1 MEVGMRVRIACSS
14 LMYRKILRLSRSSTN
29 VTTPGQIINI
39 MSNDVAR
46 FEQLFIALHYIWILP
61 IQGALIT
68 FMIWESVG
76 IASLAGVFLITMQT
90 VPVQGYLGKWVSK
103 LRLKNRS

>member
-1 MEVGMRVRIACSS
+1 M
-14 LMYRKILRLSRSSTN
+14 RLSRSSTN

-90 VPVQGYLGKWVSK
+90 VPVQGMYICYHVSLLQFCLCNSLLNYK
-103 LRLKNRS
+103 RRN

>member
-1 MEVGMRVRIACSS
+1 
-14 LMYRKILRLSRSSTN
+14 
-29 VTTPGQIINI
+29 

-90 VPVQGYLGKWVSK
+90 VPVQGMYICYRHYYNYTHISLLQFCLCNSLLNYK
-103 LRLKNRS
+103 RRN

>member
-1 MEVGMRVRIACSS
+1 
-14 LMYRKILRLSRSSTN
+14 
-29 VTTPGQIINI
+29 

-46 FEQLFIALHYIWILP
+46 FEQLFITLHYIWILP

-76 IASLAGVFLITMQT
+76 IASLAGVFLISIQT
-90 VPVQGYLGKWVSK
+90 IPLQGIILLCITIPIFK
-103 LRLKNRS
+103 LRKKEKLINVILF